1 MILLVTQTE
10 RASQHRMYSIHLKCI
25 QHLFSLPFLEI
36 LEESVLFDE
45 NKQVFVQDV
54 GEDNWMMTITFL
66 LLFFVS
72 LFYGILVT
80 VIKVSETDVA
90 YTEICYSLTR
100 WF

>member
-1 MILLVTQTE
+1 MGISDTITNFTRAKLLSAEQNF
-10 RASQHRMYSIHLKCI
+10 K
-25 QHLFSLPFLEI
+25 HLFSIPFLEI

-66 LLFFVS
+66 LLFFIS

-80 VIKVSETDVA
+80 LLKVSETEVA
-90 YTEICYSLTR
+90 YTEIC
-100 WF
+100 

>member
-45 NKQVFVQDV
+45 NKQVFVQDM

-90 YTEICYSLTR
+90 YTEICYCL
-100 WF
+100 

>member
-1 MILLVTQTE
+1 
-10 RASQHRMYSIHLKCI
+10 MYSIHLKCI

-45 NKQVFVQDV
+45 NKQVFVQDM